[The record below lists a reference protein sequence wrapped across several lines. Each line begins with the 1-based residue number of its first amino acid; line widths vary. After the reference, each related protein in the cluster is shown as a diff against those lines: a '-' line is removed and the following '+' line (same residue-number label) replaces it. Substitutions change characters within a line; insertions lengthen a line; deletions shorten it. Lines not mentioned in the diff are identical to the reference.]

1 MVSFVLPGRRA
12 RLLAVSTTI
21 AMLVMVASWVVDT
34 SSAGARDDVTSPTVA
49 AVRARGELVVGTK
62 FDQPLFGLRDPST
75 GSVEG
80 FDVDIARIVAR
91 QVFGAKVARNLRF
104 VETTSKTRETALT
117 TGAVDLV
124 AATYTITPAR
134 EEIVDFSRPYFTT
147 GQTILTRRSDR
158 SIRGVADLA
167 GRTVCTVTGS
177 TSATN
182 LASAAPTAVP
192 VLLDTYSACVAALDA
207 GTVDAVT
214 TDEGILLGFVAR
226 APDAY
231 RVVGPPFTTEYYGIG
246 LPPGD
251 PVLEQRVNAALAR
264 SFRDG
269 SWTRAWKRTIGV
281 TGAAPP
287 RPPGGRN

>member
-1 MVSFVLPGRRA
+1 MAHPMARRA
-12 RLLAVSTTI
+12 RIGSI
-21 AMLVMVASWVVDT
+21 ATMVAVAIVVM
-34 SSAGARDDVTSPTVA
+34 GAAPAAPARSGEVSPTVE

-62 FDQPLFGLRDPST
+62 YDQPLFGLRDPVS
-75 GSVEG
+75 GAVEG
-80 FDVDIARIVAR
+80 FDVEIARIVAR
-91 QVFGAKVARNLRF
+91 RVFGAKIARNIRF
-104 VETTSKTRETALT
+104 VETTSKTREAALT
-117 TGAVDLV
+117 SGAVDLV

-134 EEIVDFSRPYFTT
+134 QELVDFSRPYFVT
-147 GQTILTRRSDR
+147 GQALLTRRADR
-158 SIRGVADLA
+158 DIRTVADLA
-167 GRTVCTVTGS
+167 GRSVCTVTGS

-182 LASAAPTAVP
+182 LASAAPAAVP

-226 APDAY
+226 SPGAY

-251 PVLEQRVNAALAR
+251 AVLERRVDAALAR

-269 SWTRAWKRTIGV
+269 SWARAWKRTIGV
-281 TGAAPP
+281 TGAAAP
-287 RPPGGRN
+287 RPPRGVN